1 MDKSAETFKKDA
13 HTVPAN
19 LGNRHHFTR
28 EECDTCNHKHGPLD
42 EAVANFFASERML
55 MGVRKREGAP
65 SIEGRDC
72 TSARYDYGL
81 GGARSRSTRVEA
93 MPTYGWTSRN
103 LRPSRSP
110 HLNLGFRSTLMFKT
124 FAPGAPRVVRLTEV
138 ATTLAAITVGE
149 STLTWMS
156 CDGSALEHL
165 PGPLP
170 PFEAETNFG

>member
-81 GGARSRSTRVEA
+81 GRGSITIDSSRSDADIRVDLSEPKTIA
-93 MPTYGWTSRN
+93 LTTPQ
-103 LRPSRSP
+103 P
-110 HLNLGFRSTLMFKT
+110 GFSFD
-124 FAPGAPRVVRLTEV
+124 AHVQNVR
-138 ATTLAAITVGE
+138 ARRAARCAI
-149 STLTWMS
+149 
-156 CDGSALEHL
+156 DGGRHNARGHHS
-165 PGPLP
+165 G
-170 PFEAETNFG
+170 